1 MCWHFL
7 NTRKKCS
14 VKLYL
19 EKNNYIYRVCVC
31 VCVCVYALGVSKL
44 IVSMVHRDADEDDSV
59 SVQ

>member
-19 EKNNYIYRVCVC
+19 EKNYYIYR